1 VRRLWGRGGL
11 SPRRTTPPRLRSG
24 PARGGR
30 PGDGQPAP
38 DQHAV
43 VTALAEP
50 HSANCRLRVKT
61 VAAGLLAAALLLAAC
76 SPNGPLVVTATT
88 GAGTAVTSGAPV
100 TALLAETEPAAVATT
115 PLPAETMTAIAVSPV
130 AIDDTPV
137 VVPTGSGG
145 QPLEFVFPTPV
156 VPAVPTNWRPP
167 IMGVPLA
174 VLPQDHFWFARPIAS
189 DSVNYPLG
197 TYRYGTD
204 YFGEMNIHA
213 GIDIDAPPLTPILAA
228 GPGRVVWSGWGLFNF
243 RQGYEEDPYGI
254 AVAVLH
260 DFGYNNQPLYTLY
273 AHMEAQTVFVGQRVQ
288 TGDVLG
294 WVGSTGNSTGPHVH
308 FEVRVGSNTYYN
320 TRNPELWIAPY
331 AGWGVLAGRLEDSR
345 GRPINSSSLDVY
357 NARGRLVE
365 TLYTYG
371 PRVAFPDEVWQ
382 ENFAMSDLPAGIYTL
397 RTEVVLD
404 DEDEEN
410 EELEGQVNILPGQT
424 NYVVLR
430 SQTGLELGA
439 VPTGERPL
447 NLPTASHTF
456 TPTSTTTKTPTN
468 TRTPTPTRTATRT
481 RIPTITPTPTR
492 TRPPLFSATPTATLL
507 PAITPEATLAAP

>member
-1 VRRLWGRGGL
+1 VI
-11 SPRRTTPPRLRSG
+11 
-24 PARGGR
+24 
-30 PGDGQPAP
+30 
-38 DQHAV
+38 
-43 VTALAEP
+43 
-50 HSANCRLRVKT
+50 
-61 VAAGLLAAALLLAAC
+61 
-76 SPNGPLVVTATT
+76 TATAPPT
-88 GAGTAVTSGAPV
+88 PVVQATQPQAQAATSS
-100 TALLAETEPAAVATT
+100 EPAATF
-115 PLPAETMTAIAVSPV
+115 PIETMTAIAVAPV

-137 VVPTGSGG
+137 VVPTASGG
-145 QPLEFVFPTPV
+145 EPLEFVFPTPV
-156 VPAVPTNWRPP
+156 VQAVPTNWRPP
-167 IMGVPLA
+167 IMGVPLS
-174 VLPQDHFWFARPIAS
+174 VRPEDHFWFARPIAS

-294 WVGSTGNSTGPHVH
+294 WVGNTGNSTGPHVH

-331 AGWGVLAGRLEDSR
+331 AGWGVLVGRLEDSH
-345 GRPINSSSLDVY
+345 GRPINSSSVDVY
-357 NARGRLVE
+357 NARGRFVE

-371 PRVAFPDEVWQ
+371 PRVAYPDEVWH
-382 ENFAMSDLPAGIYTL
+382 ENFAMSDLPAGVYTL
-397 RTEVVLD
+397 RTEVLID
-404 DEDEEN
+404 ADTEET
-410 EELEGQVNILPGQT
+410 EELEGQVNIIAGQS
-424 NYVVLR
+424 NFVVLR
-430 SQTGLELGA
+430 SQTGLEVEA

-447 NLPTASHTF
+447 NLPTASDTPTPTPTHTF
-456 TPTSTTTKTPTN
+456 TPTK

-492 TRPPLFSATPTATLL
+492 TRPPLVPPTATPTLL
-507 PAITPEATLAAP
+507 PTITPEATLAPP